1 MIVHLNYK
9 LMETIIAGITFPNPF
24 FNASGVCDTTLEE
37 LEILRDTGAGGIW
50 TKTTTMEPR
59 EGNLFPR
66 VFCLSPQ
73 PVKYTHTYPKAPI
86 EESGLTKTYVSG
98 NSVGLANGGCTQMNQ
113 IVKDLKASQPIVLSV
128 GGPDLFDIVQMVELS
143 KDNPAIA
150 AIEINPS
157 CPNLAGTD
165 MLAFDFPALRELLK
179 YVKMTGVQKPIG
191 LKLPYY
197 QNPGHFKQI
206 AAIIDE
212 TKPLIKFITCI
223 NGMPGLVFDPE
234 TNDTRTRNN
243 DGITGMGGDLL
254 LPFALGNIVRFYKL
268 FKEMNLNVDIIGC
281 GGVTYPEAAWQ
292 MIWAGAKGVQVGT
305 RVLAELNPKT
315 EVPPRNPK
323 QNLTMFWNNMV
334 LGLYNAMEK
343 HGGYESIQLACG
355 GYHTMDHVISDE
367 NISLSPEQKDP
378 VDASVDTVQIS
389 DNYANTLAL
398 TEYQTGGATDRE
410 PDQSLDDFPP
420 TDIINSRRRGRGRNR
435 RVARQ
440 TEEYTGFNNV
450 FY

>member
-1 MIVHLNYK
+1 
-9 LMETIIAGITFPNPF
+9 METIIAGITFPNPF
-24 FNASGVCDTTLEE
+24 FNASGVCDTTQEE

-73 PVKYTHTYPKAPI
+73 PIKYTPSKYPKTPI
-86 EESGLTKTYVSG
+86 EESGLTKTYISG

-113 IVKDLKASQPIVLSV
+113 IVKDLHASQPIVLSI

-165 MLAFDFPALRELLK
+165 MLAFDFDALLELLK
-179 YVKMTGVQKPIG
+179 YIKMTGVQKPIG

-197 QNPGHFKQI
+197 QNPGHFKKI
-206 AAIIDE
+206 ATIIDE
-212 TKPLIKFITCI
+212 TKPLVRFITCI
-223 NGMPGLVFDPE
+223 NGMPGLLFDPE

-243 DGITGMGGDLL
+243 DGITGMGGDLM

-281 GGVTYPEAAWQ
+281 GGVTCPEAAWQ
-292 MIWAGAKGVQVGT
+292 MIWAGAKGIQVGT
-305 RVLAELNPKT
+305 RLLAELNQKT
-315 EVPPRNPK
+315 GNPK

-334 LGLYNAMEK
+334 LGLYNNMEK

-355 GYHTMDHVISDE
+355 GYHTMDHIISNE

-378 VDASVDTVQIS
+378 VDASVQTVQIS
-389 DNYANTLAL
+389 DNYANILAL
-398 TEYQTGGATDRE
+398 KDQEDRE
-410 PDQSLDDFPP
+410 AGPVDDFPP
-420 TDIINSRRRGRGRNR
+420 IDISTSRRHGRSRNR

-440 TEEYTGFNNV
+440 IEEYTGFNNV

>member
-1 MIVHLNYK
+1 
-9 LMETIIAGITFPNPF
+9 METIIAGITFPNPF
-24 FNASGVCDTTLEE
+24 FNASGVCGTTQEE

-73 PVKYTHTYPKAPI
+73 PVKYTHSKYPKTPI
-86 EESGLTKTYVSG
+86 EEVGLTKTYISG

-113 IVKDLKASQPIVLSV
+113 IVKNLQITDRPIVLSV

-165 MLAFDFPALRELLK
+165 MLAFDFSALRELLK
-179 YVKMTGVQKPIG
+179 YIKMTGVQKPIG

-206 AAIIDE
+206 ATIIEE
-212 TKPLIKFITCI
+212 TKPLIRFITCI

-281 GGVTYPEAAWQ
+281 GGVTCPEAAWQ

-305 RVLAELNPKT
+305 RLLAELNLKN
-315 EVPPRNPK
+315 ESLAVPTRNPK

-334 LGLYNAMEK
+334 LGLYSAMEK

-367 NISLSPEQKDP
+367 NISLSPEQKN
-378 VDASVDTVQIS
+378 VSDASVDTISVQIS

-398 TEYQTGGATDRE
+398 KDSSGGD
-410 PDQSLDDFPP
+410 PVDDFPP
-420 TDIINSRRRGRGRNR
+420 ITSSRRGRSRNR
-435 RVARQ
+435 RVVQ
-440 TEEYTGFNNV
+440 EEYTGFNNV
-450 FY
+450 YY